1 MRAIRNFRF
10 AVSGPV
16 PARSGLGGPGDVF
29 HRIVHESREARRHRR
44 MLRSKLSSG
53 SAGNN
58 GTGGQRNSFW
68 PANPVASIRWEE
80 QLVSTARWS
89 PVRTNRGLSGGGR
102 TKRMMQ
108 VVPEKHPGCKRQ
120 KYFT

>member
-29 HRIVHESREARRHRR
+29 HRIVHDAREARRHRR

-58 GTGGQRNSFW
+58 GTDRQRNYFW
-68 PANPVASIRWEE
+68 PANPVASIANEE
-80 QLVSTARWS
+80 KMVTTTCWS
-89 PVRTNRGLSGGGR
+89 PVRTNRALSGCGK
-102 TKRMMQ
+102 TKPVIQ
-108 VVPEKHPGCKRQ
+108 A
-120 KYFT
+120 